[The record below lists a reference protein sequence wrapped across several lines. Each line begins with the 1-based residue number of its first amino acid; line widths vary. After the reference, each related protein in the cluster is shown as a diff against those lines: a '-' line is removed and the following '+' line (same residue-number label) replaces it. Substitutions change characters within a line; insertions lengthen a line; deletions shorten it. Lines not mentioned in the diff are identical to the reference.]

1 MFKRIY
7 AIFVSRNREFVRDR
21 SSLAWNLLLPV
32 GLVLGL
38 SFAFDGQRDEYTVG
52 VLQAEAEIDPT
63 SHPFLETRYIGFV
76 PYEGTAKSRAPPA
89 RPADRSRS
97 ASALLDQSD
106 CPQRVFHRVRVATGL
121 CANAEFCHQGTD

>member
-76 PYEGTAKSRAPPA
+76 PYDDIDE
-89 RPADRSRS
+89 
-97 ASALLDQSD
+97 ALRKVERHQLD
-106 CPQRVFHRVRVATGL
+106 L
-121 CANAEFCHQGTD
+121 L